1 MIELG
6 YSFLKKDLNKIQK
19 FRNPTL
25 DIDKNRIKKNS
36 GYKIF
41 LNKNQ
46 YNNLIQNGNI
56 KYRLTDAKKRMN
68 IQSGDGIA
76 SLIQM
81 ALPFVKSVAPKIAS
95 TIGLAGLSSGISHG
109 INKALKKD
117 HIIKISD
124 KQLDDINKNLEK
136 INKMKVFDKKI
147 TLNQKGSGIFSFL
160 LPMLAS
166 TIIPALIP
174 KKKDLVFQTKIIFF
188 ERIRNK
194 YPELFD
200 KKNYPLSNIFI
211 NDLLKDNKNFE
222 GCYSKDQIILL
233 KNNKSLIYNT
243 NNSDKNSGHWCS
255 IKRINNTI
263 YVFDSFGIGYIP
275 KNIINTYKKFNI
287 ITNIYRIQHINS
299 NLCGLFCILFCLYKV
314 NTKNKFIEFLNMFNV
329 NNYIKNELV

>member
-1 MIELG
+1 MIEIG
-6 YSFLKKDLNKIQK
+6 YNFLKKDLNKIQK

-25 DIDKNRIKKNS
+25 DIDKNKIKKNS
-36 GYKIF
+36 NYKIF

-68 IQSGDGIA
+68 LQRGDGIA

-95 TIGLAGLSSGISHG
+95 TIGLAGLSTGISHG

-117 HIIKISD
+117 HIIKISN

-174 KKKDLVFQTKIIFF
+174 KKKGSGVSDNFFF
-188 ERIRNK
+188 EQIKNK
-194 YPELFD
+194 YPSLF
-200 KKNYPLSNIFI
+200 KKINYPLSNIFI
-211 NDLLKDNKNFE
+211 NNLLKDEESYLSN
-222 GCYSKDQIILL
+222 YSKDEIPLIE
-233 KNNKSLIYNT
+233 NNKSLIFNLQNSNQSGSHWIALSRKD
-243 NNSDKNSGHWCS
+243 NN
-255 IKRINNTI
+255 IFI
-263 YVFDSFGIGYIP
+263 FDSFGIGYIP
-275 KNIINTYKKFNI
+275 KNIYDIYKNFNI
-287 ITNIYRIQHINS
+287 ITNVYRIQHMNS

-314 NTKNKFIEFLNMFNV
+314 DTKNKFIEFLNMFNV
-329 NNYIKNELV
+329 NDYIENELV